1 MNNLETVRTEV
12 KDNSLVIYLS
22 REERMNAFTLS
33 MQQEIVK
40 VLDDAEQDDDIKAI
54 IFTGDG
60 KAYCAGADLSS
71 GGDTFDNRK
80 GRKRTNNVVRDSGGL
95 LTLRLFKS
103 KKPLI
108 AAVNGAAVGIGATML
123 LPMDTRICSD
133 RARFGFVFARRGI
146 VPEAASSWFLPR
158 LIGIDKA
165 LELCY
170 TGKVIS
176 AEEAKEINLVSE
188 VLPQEKLI
196 ERALEIAKEFT
207 AESSQI
213 SIALT
218 RQMMWRM
225 LGADDP
231 MEAHKVDSRAIFE
244 LGQSGEAVEGVT
256 SFLEKRSPSFLF
268 RIISTCNFLGKCN
281 RYSSFQWQCSRFRG
295 GPS

>member
-1 MNNLETVRTEV
+1 MKNLETVRTEARE
-12 KDNSLVIYLS
+12 NSLIIYLS
-22 REERMNAFTLS
+22 REERMNAFTLT

-40 VLDDAEQDDDIKAI
+40 VLDDAEENDDIKAI

-80 GRKRTNNVVRDSGGL
+80 GRERTNDVVRDSGGL
-95 LTLRLFKS
+95 LTLRLFKC

-133 RARFGFVFARRGI
+133 QARFGFVFAKRGI

-158 LIGIDKA
+158 LIGINKA

-176 AEEAKEINLVSE
+176 AEEAKEIRLVSE
-188 VLPQEKLI
+188 ILNQDKLI
-196 ERALEIAKEFT
+196 DRALEIAKEFT

-231 MEAHKVDSRAIFE
+231 MEAHKIDSRAVFE
-244 LGQSGEAVEGVT
+244 LGQSGEAIEGVN
-256 SFLEKRSPSFLF
+256 SFLEKRPPSFP
-268 RIISTCNFLGKCN
+268 GKV
-281 RYSSFQWQCSRFRG
+281 SKDMPSFFPWWDEKEFE
-295 GPS
+295 

>member
-1 MNNLETVRTEV
+1 MKNLETVRTEV
-12 KDNSLVIYLS
+12 RESSLIIYLS
-22 REERMNAFTLS
+22 REERMNAFTLT

-40 VLDDAEQDDDIKAI
+40 VLDDAEEDDDIKAI

-80 GRKRTNNVVRDSGGL
+80 GRERTNDVVRDSGGL
-95 LTLRLFKS
+95 LTLRLFKC

-123 LPMDTRICSD
+123 LPMDTRICSEQ
-133 RARFGFVFARRGI
+133 ARFGFVFARRGI

-158 LIGIDKA
+158 LIGINKA

-170 TGKVIS
+170 TGKIIS
-176 AEEAKEINLVSE
+176 AEEAKEIRLVSE
-188 VLPQEKLI
+188 ILNQDKLI
-196 ERALEIAKEFT
+196 GRALEIAKEFT

-231 MEAHKVDSRAIFE
+231 MEAHKIDSRAVFE
-244 LGQSGEAVEGVT
+244 LGQSGEAIEGVN
-256 SFLEKRSPSFLF
+256 SFLEKRPPSFP
-268 RIISTCNFLGKCN
+268 GKV
-281 RYSSFQWQCSRFRG
+281 SKDMPSFFPWWDEKEFE
-295 GPS
+295 

>member
-1 MNNLETVRTEV
+1 MKNLETVRTEV
-12 KDNSLVIYLS
+12 RENSLIIYLS
-22 REERMNAFTLS
+22 REERMNAFTLT

-40 VLDDAEQDDDIKAI
+40 VLDDAEENDDIKAI

-80 GRKRTNNVVRDSGGL
+80 GRERTNDVVRDSGGL
-95 LTLRLFKS
+95 LTLRLFKC

-133 RARFGFVFARRGI
+133 QARFGFVFAKRGI

-158 LIGIDKA
+158 LIGINKA

-176 AEEAKEINLVSE
+176 AEEAKEVRLVSE
-188 VLPQEKLI
+188 ILNQDKLI
-196 ERALEIAKEFT
+196 DRALEIAKEFT

-231 MEAHKVDSRAIFE
+231 MEAHKIDSRAVFE
-244 LGQSGEAVEGVT
+244 LGQSGEAIEGVN
-256 SFLEKRSPSFLF
+256 SFLEKRPPSFP
-268 RIISTCNFLGKCN
+268 GKV
-281 RYSSFQWQCSRFRG
+281 SKDMPSFFPWWDEKEFE
-295 GPS
+295 

>member
-1 MNNLETVRTEV
+1 MKNLETVRTEV
-12 KDNSLVIYLS
+12 RENSLIIYLS
-22 REERMNAFTLS
+22 REERMNAFTLT

-40 VLDDAEQDDDIKAI
+40 VLDDAEENDDIKAI

-80 GRKRTNNVVRDSGGL
+80 GRERTNDVVRDSGGL
-95 LTLRLFKS
+95 LTLRLFKC

-133 RARFGFVFARRGI
+133 QARFGFVFAKRGI

-158 LIGIDKA
+158 LIGINKA

-176 AEEAKEINLVSE
+176 AEEAKEIRLVSE
-188 VLPQEKLI
+188 ILNQDKLI

-231 MEAHKVDSRAIFE
+231 MEAHKIDSRAVFE
-244 LGQSGEAVEGVT
+244 LGQSGEAIEGVN
-256 SFLEKRSPSFLF
+256 SFLEKRPPSFP
-268 RIISTCNFLGKCN
+268 GKV
-281 RYSSFQWQCSRFRG
+281 SKDMPSFFPWWDEKEFE
-295 GPS
+295 

>member
-1 MNNLETVRTEV
+1 MKNLETVRTEV
-12 KDNSLVIYLS
+12 RENSLIIYLS
-22 REERMNAFTLS
+22 REERMNAFTLT

-40 VLDDAEQDDDIKAI
+40 VLDDAEENDDIKAI

-80 GRKRTNNVVRDSGGL
+80 GREKTNDVVRDSGGL
-95 LTLRLFKS
+95 LTLRLFKC

-133 RARFGFVFARRGI
+133 QARFGFVFAKRGI

-158 LIGIDKA
+158 LIGINKA

-176 AEEAKEINLVSE
+176 ADEAKEIRLVSE
-188 VLPQEKLI
+188 ILNQDKLI
-196 ERALEIAKEFT
+196 DRALEIAKEFT

-231 MEAHKVDSRAIFE
+231 MEAHKIDSRAVFE
-244 LGQSGEAVEGVT
+244 LGQSGEAIEGVN
-256 SFLEKRSPSFLF
+256 SFLEKRPPSFP
-268 RIISTCNFLGKCN
+268 GKV
-281 RYSSFQWQCSRFRG
+281 SKDMPSFFPWWDEKEFE
-295 GPS
+295 

>member
-1 MNNLETVRTEV
+1 MKKFETLRTET
-12 KDNSLVIYLS
+12 KENSLIIYLS
-22 REERMNAFTLS
+22 REERMNAFTLT
-33 MQQEIVK
+33 MQQELVAA
-40 VLDDAEQDDDIKAI
+40 LDEAENIDEIKSI

-80 GRKRTNNVVRDSGGL
+80 GREKTNNVVRDSGGL

-123 LPMDTRICSD
+123 LPMDFRICSEE
-133 RARFGFVFARRGI
+133 ARFGFVFAKRGI

-158 LIGIDKA
+158 LVGITKA

-170 TGKVIS
+170 SGKIIS
-176 AEEAKEINLVSE
+176 AKEAEDINLVSE
-188 VLPQEKLI
+188 VLPKEQLI
-196 ERALEIAKEFT
+196 DRALAVANEFT

-231 MEAHKVDSRAIFE
+231 MEAHKIDSRGVFE
-244 LGQSGEAVEGVT
+244 LGQSGEAIEGVK
-256 SFLEKRSPSFLF
+256 SFLEKRPPSFP
-268 RIISTCNFLGKCN
+268 GKV
-281 RYSSFQWQCSRFRG
+281 SKDMPSFYPWWDEKEFE
-295 GPS
+295 

>member
-1 MNNLETVRTEV
+1 MKKFETLRTET
-12 KDNSLVIYLS
+12 KENSLIIYLS
-22 REERMNAFTLS
+22 REERMNAFTLT
-33 MQQEIVK
+33 MQQELVAA
-40 VLDDAEQDDDIKAI
+40 LDEAENMDEIKSI

-80 GRKRTNNVVRDSGGL
+80 GREKTNNVVRDSGGL

-108 AAVNGAAVGIGATML
+108 AAINGAAVGIGATML
-123 LPMDTRICSD
+123 LPMDFRICSEE
-133 RARFGFVFARRGI
+133 ARFGFVFARRGI

-158 LIGIDKA
+158 LVGITKA

-170 TGKVIS
+170 SGKIIS
-176 AEEAKEINLVSE
+176 AEEAEDINLVSE
-188 VLPQEKLI
+188 VLPKERLI
-196 ERALEIAKEFT
+196 DRALAVANEFT

-231 MEAHKVDSRAIFE
+231 MEAHKIDSRGVFE
-244 LGQSGEAVEGVT
+244 LGQSGEAIEGVK
-256 SFLEKRSPSFLF
+256 SFLEKRPPSFP
-268 RIISTCNFLGKCN
+268 GKV
-281 RYSSFQWQCSRFRG
+281 SKDMPSFYPWWDEKEFE
-295 GPS
+295 

>member
-1 MNNLETVRTEV
+1 MKNLETVRTEV
-12 KDNSLVIYLS
+12 RENSLIIFLS
-22 REERMNAFTLS
+22 REERMNAFTLT

-40 VLDDAEQDDDIKAI
+40 VLDDAEENDDIKAI

-80 GRKRTNNVVRDSGGL
+80 GRERTNDVVRDSGGL
-95 LTLRLFKS
+95 LTLRLFKC

-133 RARFGFVFARRGI
+133 QARFGFVFAKRGI

-176 AEEAKEINLVSE
+176 ADEAKEIRLVSE
-188 VLPQEKLI
+188 ILNQDKLI

-231 MEAHKVDSRAIFE
+231 MEAHKIDSRAVFE
-244 LGQSGEAVEGVT
+244 LGQSGEAIEGVN
-256 SFLEKRSPSFLF
+256 SFLEKRPPTFPGKVSKDMPSFF
-268 RIISTCNFLGKCN
+268 PWWDEREFE
-281 RYSSFQWQCSRFRG
+281 
-295 GPS
+295 

>member
-1 MNNLETVRTEV
+1 MKKFETLRTET
-12 KDNSLVIYLS
+12 KENSLIIYLS
-22 REERMNAFTLS
+22 REERMNAFTLT
-33 MQQEIVK
+33 MQQELVAA
-40 VLDDAEQDDDIKAI
+40 LDEAENMDEIKSI

-80 GRKRTNNVVRDSGGL
+80 GRKKTNNVVRDSGGL

-123 LPMDTRICSD
+123 LPMDFRICSEE
-133 RARFGFVFARRGI
+133 ARFGFVFARRGI

-158 LIGIDKA
+158 LVGITKA

-170 TGKVIS
+170 SGKIIS
-176 AEEAKEINLVSE
+176 AEEAEDINLVSE
-188 VLPQEKLI
+188 VLPKEQLI
-196 ERALEIAKEFT
+196 DRALAVANEFT

-231 MEAHKVDSRAIFE
+231 MEAHKIDSRGVFE
-244 LGQSGEAVEGVT
+244 LGQSGEAIEGVK
-256 SFLEKRSPSFLF
+256 SFLEKRPPSFP
-268 RIISTCNFLGKCN
+268 GKV
-281 RYSSFQWQCSRFRG
+281 SKDMPSFYPWWDEKEFE
-295 GPS
+295 

>member
-1 MNNLETVRTEV
+1 MKNLETVRTEV
-12 KDNSLVIYLS
+12 RENSLIIYLS
-22 REERMNAFTLS
+22 REERMNAFTLT

-40 VLDDAEQDDDIKAI
+40 VLDDAEEDDDIKAI

-80 GRKRTNNVVRDSGGL
+80 GRERTNDVVRDSGGL
-95 LTLRLFKS
+95 LTLRLFKC

-133 RARFGFVFARRGI
+133 QARFGFVFAKRGI

-158 LIGIDKA
+158 LIGINKA

-176 AEEAKEINLVSE
+176 AEEAKEIRLVSDI
-188 VLPQEKLI
+188 LNQDKLI

-231 MEAHKVDSRAIFE
+231 MEAHKIDSRAVFE
-244 LGQSGEAVEGVT
+244 LGQSGEAIEGVN
-256 SFLEKRSPSFLF
+256 SFLEKRPPSFP
-268 RIISTCNFLGKCN
+268 GKV
-281 RYSSFQWQCSRFRG
+281 SKDMPSFFPWWDEKEFE
-295 GPS
+295 

>member
-1 MNNLETVRTEV
+1 MKKFETLRTET
-12 KDNSLVIYLS
+12 KENSLIIYLS
-22 REERMNAFTLS
+22 REERMNAFTLT
-33 MQQEIVK
+33 MQQELVA
-40 VLDDAEQDDDIKAI
+40 VLDEAENMDEIKSI

-80 GRKRTNNVVRDSGGL
+80 GREKTNNVVRDSGGL

-123 LPMDTRICSD
+123 LPMDFRICSEE
-133 RARFGFVFARRGI
+133 ARFGFVFARRGI

-158 LIGIDKA
+158 LVGITKA

-170 TGKVIS
+170 SGKIIS
-176 AEEAKEINLVSE
+176 AKEAEDINLVSE
-188 VLPQEKLI
+188 VLPKEQLI
-196 ERALEIAKEFT
+196 DRALAVANEFT

-231 MEAHKVDSRAIFE
+231 MEAHKIDSRGVFE
-244 LGQSGEAVEGVT
+244 LGQSGEAIEGVK
-256 SFLEKRSPSFLF
+256 SFLEKRPPSFP
-268 RIISTCNFLGKCN
+268 GKV
-281 RYSSFQWQCSRFRG
+281 SKDMPSFYPWWDEKEFE
-295 GPS
+295 

>member
-1 MNNLETVRTEV
+1 MKNLETVRTEV
-12 KDNSLVIYLS
+12 RENSLIIYLS
-22 REERMNAFTLS
+22 REERMNAFTLT

-40 VLDDAEQDDDIKAI
+40 VLDDAEENDDIKAI

-80 GRKRTNNVVRDSGGL
+80 GRERTNDVVRDSGGL
-95 LTLRLFKS
+95 LTLRLFKC

-133 RARFGFVFARRGI
+133 QARFGFVFAKRGI

-158 LIGIDKA
+158 LIGINKA

-170 TGKVIS
+170 TGKIIS
-176 AEEAKEINLVSE
+176 AEEAKEVRLVSE
-188 VLPQEKLI
+188 ILNQDKLI

-231 MEAHKVDSRAIFE
+231 MEAHKIDSRAVFE
-244 LGQSGEAVEGVT
+244 LGQSGEAIEGVN
-256 SFLEKRSPSFLF
+256 SFLEKRPPSFP
-268 RIISTCNFLGKCN
+268 GKV
-281 RYSSFQWQCSRFRG
+281 SKDMPSFFPWWDEKE
-295 GPS
+295 

>member
-1 MNNLETVRTEV
+1 MKKFETLRTET
-12 KDNSLVIYLS
+12 KENSLIIYLS
-22 REERMNAFTLS
+22 REERMNAFTLT
-33 MQQEIVK
+33 MQQELVAA
-40 VLDDAEQDDDIKAI
+40 LDEAENMDEIKSI

-80 GRKRTNNVVRDSGGL
+80 GREKTNNVVRDSGGL
-95 LTLRLFKS
+95 LTLRLYKS

-108 AAVNGAAVGIGATML
+108 AAINGAAVGIGATML
-123 LPMDTRICSD
+123 LPMDFRICSEE
-133 RARFGFVFARRGI
+133 ARFGFVFARRGI

-158 LIGIDKA
+158 LVGITKA

-170 TGKVIS
+170 SGKIIS
-176 AEEAKEINLVSE
+176 AKEAEDINLVSE
-188 VLPQEKLI
+188 VLPKEQLI
-196 ERALEIAKEFT
+196 DRALAVANEFT

-231 MEAHKVDSRAIFE
+231 MEAHKIDSRGVFE
-244 LGQSGEAVEGVT
+244 LGQSGEAIEGVK
-256 SFLEKRSPSFLF
+256 SFLEKRPPSFP
-268 RIISTCNFLGKCN
+268 GKV
-281 RYSSFQWQCSRFRG
+281 SKDMPSFYPWWDEKEFE
-295 GPS
+295 

>member
-1 MNNLETVRTEV
+1 MKKFETLRTET
-12 KDNSLVIYLS
+12 KENSLIIYLS
-22 REERMNAFTLS
+22 REERMNAFTLT
-33 MQQEIVK
+33 MQQELVAA
-40 VLDDAEQDDDIKAI
+40 LDEAENMDEIKSI

-80 GRKRTNNVVRDSGGL
+80 GREKTNNVVRDSGGL

-123 LPMDTRICSD
+123 LPMDFRICSEE
-133 RARFGFVFARRGI
+133 ARFGFVFAKRGI

-158 LIGIDKA
+158 LVGITKA

-170 TGKVIS
+170 SGKIIS
-176 AEEAKEINLVSE
+176 AEEAEDINLVSE
-188 VLPQEKLI
+188 VLPKEQLI
-196 ERALEIAKEFT
+196 DRALAVANEFT

-231 MEAHKVDSRAIFE
+231 MEAHKIDSRGVFE
-244 LGQSGEAVEGVT
+244 LGQSGEAIEGVK
-256 SFLEKRSPSFLF
+256 SFLEKRPPSFP
-268 RIISTCNFLGKCN
+268 GKV
-281 RYSSFQWQCSRFRG
+281 SKDMPSFYPWWDEKEFE
-295 GPS
+295 

>member
-1 MNNLETVRTEV
+1 MKNLETVRTEV
-12 KDNSLVIYLS
+12 REYSLIIYLS
-22 REERMNAFTLS
+22 REERMNAFTLT

-40 VLDDAEQDDDIKAI
+40 VLDDAEENDDIKAI

-80 GRKRTNNVVRDSGGL
+80 GREKTNDVVRDSGGL
-95 LTLRLFKS
+95 LTLRLFKC

-133 RARFGFVFARRGI
+133 QARFGFVFAKRGI

-158 LIGIDKA
+158 LIGINKA

-176 AEEAKEINLVSE
+176 AEEAKEIRLVSE
-188 VLPQEKLI
+188 ILNQDKLI

-231 MEAHKVDSRAIFE
+231 MEAHKIDSRAVFE
-244 LGQSGEAVEGVT
+244 LGQSGEAIEGVT
-256 SFLEKRSPSFLF
+256 SFLEKRPPSFP
-268 RIISTCNFLGKCN
+268 GKV
-281 RYSSFQWQCSRFRG
+281 SKDMPSFFPWWDEKEFE
-295 GPS
+295 

>member
-1 MNNLETVRTEV
+1 MKNLETVRTEV
-12 KDNSLVIYLS
+12 RENSLIIYLS
-22 REERMNAFTLS
+22 REERMNAFTLT

-40 VLDDAEQDDDIKAI
+40 VLDDAEEDDDIKAI

-80 GRKRTNNVVRDSGGL
+80 GRERTNDVVRDSGGL
-95 LTLRLFKS
+95 LTLRLFKC
-103 KKPLI
+103 KNPLI

-133 RARFGFVFARRGI
+133 QARFGFVFAKRGI

-158 LIGIDKA
+158 LIGINKA

-176 AEEAKEINLVSE
+176 AEEAKEIRLVSE
-188 VLPQEKLI
+188 ILNQDKLI
-196 ERALEIAKEFT
+196 DRALEIAKEFT

-231 MEAHKVDSRAIFE
+231 MEAHKIDSRAVFE
-244 LGQSGEAVEGVT
+244 LGQSGEAIEGVN
-256 SFLEKRSPSFLF
+256 SFLEKRPHSFPGKVSKDMPSFF
-268 RIISTCNFLGKCN
+268 PCCDEKEFE
-281 RYSSFQWQCSRFRG
+281 
-295 GPS
+295 

>member
-1 MNNLETVRTEV
+1 MKNLETVRTEV
-12 KDNSLVIYLS
+12 RENSLIIYLS
-22 REERMNAFTLS
+22 REERMNAFTLT

-40 VLDDAEQDDDIKAI
+40 VLDDAEENDDIKAI
-54 IFTGDG
+54 IFTADG

-80 GRKRTNNVVRDSGGL
+80 GREKTNDVVRDSGGL
-95 LTLRLFKS
+95 LTLRLFKC

-133 RARFGFVFARRGI
+133 QARFGFVFAKRGI

-158 LIGIDKA
+158 LIGINKA

-176 AEEAKEINLVSE
+176 AEEAKEIRLVSE
-188 VLPQEKLI
+188 ILNQDKLI

-231 MEAHKVDSRAIFE
+231 MEAHKIDSRAIFE
-244 LGQSGEAVEGVT
+244 LGQSGEAIEGVN
-256 SFLEKRSPSFLF
+256 SFLEKRPPSFP
-268 RIISTCNFLGKCN
+268 GKV
-281 RYSSFQWQCSRFRG
+281 SKDMPSFFPWWDEKEFE
-295 GPS
+295 

>member
-1 MNNLETVRTEV
+1 MKKFETLRTET
-12 KDNSLVIYLS
+12 KENSLIIYLS
-22 REERMNAFTLS
+22 REERMNAFTLT
-33 MQQEIVK
+33 MQQELVAA
-40 VLDDAEQDDDIKAI
+40 LDEAESMDEIKSI

-80 GRKRTNNVVRDSGGL
+80 GREKTNNVVRDSGGL

-123 LPMDTRICSD
+123 LPMDFRICSEE
-133 RARFGFVFARRGI
+133 ARFGFVFARRGI

-158 LIGIDKA
+158 LVGITKA

-170 TGKVIS
+170 SGKIIS
-176 AEEAKEINLVSE
+176 AEEAEDINLVSE
-188 VLPQEKLI
+188 VLPKERLI
-196 ERALEIAKEFT
+196 DRALAVANEFT

-231 MEAHKVDSRAIFE
+231 MEAHKIDSRGVFE
-244 LGQSGEAVEGVT
+244 LGQSGEAIEGVK
-256 SFLEKRSPSFLF
+256 SFLEKRPPSFP
-268 RIISTCNFLGKCN
+268 GKV
-281 RYSSFQWQCSRFRG
+281 SKDMPSFYPWWDEKEFE
-295 GPS
+295 

>member
-1 MNNLETVRTEV
+1 MKKFETLRTET
-12 KDNSLVIYLS
+12 KENSLIIYLS
-22 REERMNAFTLS
+22 REERMNAFTLT
-33 MQQEIVK
+33 MQQELVAA
-40 VLDDAEQDDDIKAI
+40 LDEAENMDEIKSI

-80 GRKRTNNVVRDSGGL
+80 GREKTNNVVRDSGGL

-123 LPMDTRICSD
+123 LPMDFRICSEE
-133 RARFGFVFARRGI
+133 ARFGFVFARRGI

-158 LIGIDKA
+158 LVGITKA

-170 TGKVIS
+170 SGKIIS
-176 AEEAKEINLVSE
+176 ADEAEDINLVSE
-188 VLPQEKLI
+188 VLPKERLI
-196 ERALEIAKEFT
+196 DRALAVANEFT

-231 MEAHKVDSRAIFE
+231 MEAHKIDSRGVFE
-244 LGQSGEAVEGVT
+244 LGQSGEAIEGVK
-256 SFLEKRSPSFLF
+256 SFLEKRPPSFP
-268 RIISTCNFLGKCN
+268 GKV
-281 RYSSFQWQCSRFRG
+281 SKDMPSFYPWWDEKEFE
-295 GPS
+295 

>member
-1 MNNLETVRTEV
+1 MKNLETVRTEV
-12 KDNSLVIYLS
+12 RENSLIIYLS
-22 REERMNAFTLS
+22 REERMNAFTLT

-40 VLDDAEQDDDIKAI
+40 VLDDAEENDDIKAI

-80 GRKRTNNVVRDSGGL
+80 GRERTNDVVRDSGGL
-95 LTLRLFKS
+95 LTLRLFKC

-133 RARFGFVFARRGI
+133 QARFGFVFAKRGI

-158 LIGIDKA
+158 LIGINKA

-176 AEEAKEINLVSE
+176 AEEAKDIRLVSE
-188 VLPQEKLI
+188 ILNQDKLI

-231 MEAHKVDSRAIFE
+231 MEAHKIDSRAVFE
-244 LGQSGEAVEGVT
+244 LGQSGEAIEGVN
-256 SFLEKRSPSFLF
+256 SFLEKRPPSFP
-268 RIISTCNFLGKCN
+268 GKV
-281 RYSSFQWQCSRFRG
+281 SKDMPSFFPWWDEKEFE
-295 GPS
+295 

>member
-1 MNNLETVRTEV
+1 MKNLETVRTEFRE
-12 KDNSLVIYLS
+12 NSLIIYLS
-22 REERMNAFTLS
+22 REERMNAFTLT

-40 VLDDAEQDDDIKAI
+40 VLDDAEENDDIKAI

-80 GRKRTNNVVRDSGGL
+80 GRERTNDVVRDSGGL
-95 LTLRLFKS
+95 LTLRLFKC

-133 RARFGFVFARRGI
+133 QARFGFVFAKRGI

-158 LIGIDKA
+158 LIGINKA

-176 AEEAKEINLVSE
+176 AEEAKEIRLISE
-188 VLPQEKLI
+188 ILNQDKLI
-196 ERALEIAKEFT
+196 DRALEIAKEFT

-231 MEAHKVDSRAIFE
+231 MEAHKIDSRAVFE
-244 LGQSGEAVEGVT
+244 LGQSGEAMEGVN
-256 SFLEKRSPSFLF
+256 SFLEKRPPSFP
-268 RIISTCNFLGKCN
+268 GKV
-281 RYSSFQWQCSRFRG
+281 SKDMPSFFPWWDEKEFE
-295 GPS
+295 

>member
-1 MNNLETVRTEV
+1 MKKFETLRTET
-12 KDNSLVIYLS
+12 KENSLIIYLS
-22 REERMNAFTLS
+22 REERMNAFTLT
-33 MQQEIVK
+33 MQQELVAA
-40 VLDDAEQDDDIKAI
+40 LDEAENMDEIKSI

-80 GRKRTNNVVRDSGGL
+80 GREKTNNVVRDSGGL

-123 LPMDTRICSD
+123 LPMDFRICSEE
-133 RARFGFVFARRGI
+133 ARFGFVFARRGI

-158 LIGIDKA
+158 LVGITKA

-170 TGKVIS
+170 SGKIIS
-176 AEEAKEINLVSE
+176 AKEAENINLVSE
-188 VLPQEKLI
+188 VLPKEQLI
-196 ERALEIAKEFT
+196 DRALAVANEFT

-231 MEAHKVDSRAIFE
+231 MEAHKIDSRGVFE
-244 LGQSGEAVEGVT
+244 LGQSGEAIEGVK
-256 SFLEKRSPSFLF
+256 SFLEKRPPSFP
-268 RIISTCNFLGKCN
+268 GKV
-281 RYSSFQWQCSRFRG
+281 SKDMPSFYPWWDEKEFE
-295 GPS
+295 

>member
-1 MNNLETVRTEV
+1 MKNLETVRTEV
-12 KDNSLVIYLS
+12 RENSLIIYLS
-22 REERMNAFTLS
+22 REERMNAFTLT

-40 VLDDAEQDDDIKAI
+40 VLDDAEEDDDIKAI

-80 GRKRTNNVVRDSGGL
+80 GRERTNDVVRDSGGL
-95 LTLRLFKS
+95 LTLRLFKC

-133 RARFGFVFARRGI
+133 QARFGFVFAKRGI

-158 LIGIDKA
+158 LIGINKA

-176 AEEAKEINLVSE
+176 AEEAKEIRLISE
-188 VLPQEKLI
+188 ILNQDKLI
-196 ERALEIAKEFT
+196 DRALEIAKEFT

-231 MEAHKVDSRAIFE
+231 MEAHKIDSRAVFE
-244 LGQSGEAVEGVT
+244 LGQSREAIEGVN
-256 SFLEKRSPSFLF
+256 SFLEKRPPSFP
-268 RIISTCNFLGKCN
+268 GKV
-281 RYSSFQWQCSRFRG
+281 SKDMPSFFPWWDEKEFE
-295 GPS
+295 

>member
-1 MNNLETVRTEV
+1 MKNLETVRTEV
-12 KDNSLVIYLS
+12 RENSLIIYLS
-22 REERMNAFTLS
+22 REERMNAFTLT

-40 VLDDAEQDDDIKAI
+40 VLDDAEANDDIKAI

-80 GRKRTNNVVRDSGGL
+80 GREKTNDVVRDSGGL
-95 LTLRLFKS
+95 LTLRLFKC

-133 RARFGFVFARRGI
+133 QARFGFVFAKRGI

-158 LIGIDKA
+158 LIGINKA

-176 AEEAKEINLVSE
+176 AEEAKEIRLVSE
-188 VLPQEKLI
+188 ILNQDKLI

-231 MEAHKVDSRAIFE
+231 MEAHKIDSRAVFE
-244 LGQSGEAVEGVT
+244 LGQSGEAIEGVN
-256 SFLEKRSPSFLF
+256 SFLEKRPPSFP
-268 RIISTCNFLGKCN
+268 GKV
-281 RYSSFQWQCSRFRG
+281 SKDMPSFFPWWDEKEFE
-295 GPS
+295 

>member
-1 MNNLETVRTEV
+1 MKNLETVRTEV
-12 KDNSLVIYLS
+12 RENSLIIYLS
-22 REERMNAFTLS
+22 REERMNAFTLT

-40 VLDDAEQDDDIKAI
+40 VLDDAEEDDDIKAI

-80 GRKRTNNVVRDSGGL
+80 GRERTNDVVRDSGGL
-95 LTLRLFKS
+95 LTLRLFKC

-133 RARFGFVFARRGI
+133 QARFGFVFAKRGI

-158 LIGIDKA
+158 LIGINKA

-176 AEEAKEINLVSE
+176 AEEAKEIRLVSE
-188 VLPQEKLI
+188 ILNQDKLI

-231 MEAHKVDSRAIFE
+231 MEAHKIDSRAVFE
-244 LGQSGEAVEGVT
+244 LGQSREAIEGVN
-256 SFLEKRSPSFLF
+256 SFLEKRPPSFP
-268 RIISTCNFLGKCN
+268 GKV
-281 RYSSFQWQCSRFRG
+281 SKDMPSFFPWWDEKEFE
-295 GPS
+295 

>member
-1 MNNLETVRTEV
+1 MKNLETIRTEV
-12 KDNSLVIYLS
+12 RENSLIIYLS
-22 REERMNAFTLS
+22 REERMNAFTLT

-40 VLDDAEQDDDIKAI
+40 VLDDAEEDDDIKAI

-80 GRKRTNNVVRDSGGL
+80 GRERTNDVVRDSGGL
-95 LTLRLFKS
+95 LTLRLFKC

-133 RARFGFVFARRGI
+133 QARFGFVFAKRGI

-158 LIGIDKA
+158 LIGINKA

-176 AEEAKEINLVSE
+176 AEEAKEIRLVSE
-188 VLPQEKLI
+188 ILNQDKLI

-231 MEAHKVDSRAIFE
+231 MEAHKIDSRAVFE
-244 LGQSGEAVEGVT
+244 LGQSGEAIEGVT
-256 SFLEKRSPSFLF
+256 SFLEKRPPSFP
-268 RIISTCNFLGKCN
+268 GKV
-281 RYSSFQWQCSRFRG
+281 SKDMPSFFPWWDEKEFE
-295 GPS
+295 

>member
-1 MNNLETVRTEV
+1 MKNFETIRTKIKEH
-12 KDNSLVIYLS
+12 SLIIYLS
-22 REERMNAFTLS
+22 REDKMNAFTLT
-33 MQQEIVK
+33 MQQELVAA
-40 VLDDAEQDDDIKAI
+40 LDEAEKNDEIKTI

-71 GGDTFDNRK
+71 GGDTFDNRT
-80 GRKRTNNVVRDSGGL
+80 GREKTNNVVRDSGGL

-123 LPMDTRICSD
+123 LPMDVRICSEN
-133 RARFGFVFARRGI
+133 ARFGFVFAKRGI

-158 LIGIDKA
+158 LIGITKA

-170 TGKVIS
+170 SGKIITADS
-176 AEEAKEINLVSE
+176 ACEINLVSE
-188 VLPQEKLI
+188 VLPQEELLD
-196 ERALEIAKEFT
+196 RALEIANEFT
-207 AESSQI
+207 SESSQI

-231 MEAHKVDSRAIFE
+231 MEAHKIDSRGIYE
-244 LGQSGEAVEGVT
+244 LGQSGEAIEGVK
-256 SFLEKRSPSFLF
+256 SFLEKRPPSFP
-268 RIISTCNFLGKCN
+268 GKV
-281 RYSSFQWQCSRFRG
+281 SKDMPSFYPWWIEKEFE
-295 GPS
+295 